1 MTTSTRLSRSWVA
14 RVQRY
19 SIVVMLLAVIIV
31 FASISKPFL
40 TVSNLSNI
48 LLQASATA
56 VAAIGM
62 TFVLVI
68 AEIDISVGSLMSLAM
83 TVAWMLAV
91 ASGSEAGQQAAVNA
105 WVYPVGLL
113 MGLALGLAN
122 GLLINGLRI
131 NSFIATL
138 STMFAFR
145 GIAWK
150 MVGSSDKAFA
160 DSPVLFLGRT
170 EFLGVGLPI
179 YLVVVVAII
188 AFVVLN
194 RTPVGRYLYAMGG
207 SLRSAVETG
216 LPVNKLR
223 VVAYGVAGLCAAT
236 AGLITIGRV
245 GTLQAGLGS
254 GFEFTV
260 IAAVVLGGTSLL
272 GGRGSIVG
280 SILGAI
286 LLVVIDNGLNLIN
299 ASVYIY
305 DVVKGVILIVAV
317 VIDVAL
323 LRRLSE

>member
-1 MTTSTRLSRSWVA
+1 MTAMA
-14 RVQRY
+14 RNDRILIASIQRY
-19 SIVVMLLAVIIV
+19 SVVVMLMVVVVA
-31 FASISKPFL
+31 FASISKPFF
-40 TVSNLSNI
+40 TASNLSNI
-48 LLQASATA
+48 LLQSTATA
-56 VAAIGM
+56 IAAIGM
-62 TFVLVI
+62 TFVILTG
-68 AEIDISVGSLMSLAM
+68 EIDISIGSLMSLAM
-83 TVAWMLAV
+83 TLAWMVAV
-91 ASGSEAGQQAAVNA
+91 IPGAEAGQQAGVSA
-105 WVYPVGLL
+105 WVYPA
-113 MGLALGLAN
+113 GLAAGLSLGLIN
-122 GLLINGLRI
+122 GLLINTLRI

-138 STMFAFR
+138 ATMFAFR

-160 DSPVLFLGRT
+160 DSAVLFLGRT
-170 EFLGVGLPI
+170 ELLGIGLPI
-179 YLVVVVAII
+179 YLVAAATVV

-194 RTPVGRYLYAMGG
+194 RTPFGRYLYAMGG
-207 SLRSAVETG
+207 SPRSAVETG
-216 LPVNKLR
+216 LPVNRLR
-223 VVAYGVAGLCAAT
+223 VLAFGVCGMCTAI

-272 GGRGSIVG
+272 GGRGSVVG

-305 DVVKGVILIVAV
+305 DVVKGVILIAAV

-323 LRRLSE
+323 LRRSSA

>member
-1 MTTSTRLSRSWVA
+1 MIRSTRLSRSWVA
-14 RVQRY
+14 SVQRY

-31 FASISKPFL
+31 FAAISKPFF
-40 TVSNLSNI
+40 TVTNLSNI

-56 VAAIGM
+56 IAAIGM

-68 AEIDISVGSLMSLAM
+68 AEIDISIGSLMSLAM

-91 ASGSEAGQQAAVNA
+91 APGSEAGQQAGVNG

-113 MGLALGLAN
+113 MGLALGIFN

-138 STMFAFR
+138 ATMFAFR
-145 GIAWK
+145 GVAWK

-160 DSPVLFLGRT
+160 DSAVLFLGRT
-170 EFLGVGLPI
+170 EFLGVGLPV
-179 YLVVVVAII
+179 YLMIALAVI

-194 RTPVGRYLYAMGG
+194 HTPLGRYLFAMGG

-216 LPVNKLR
+216 LPLNRLR
-223 VVAYGVAGLCAAT
+223 IVAYSVSGLCTAT

-272 GGRGSIVG
+272 GGRGSITG

-299 ASVYIY
+299 ASIYIY
-305 DVVKGVILIVAV
+305 DVVKGVILITAV

-323 LRRLSE
+323 LRRLDG

>member
-1 MTTSTRLSRSWVA
+1 MTAMA
-14 RVQRY
+14 RNDRILIASIQRY
-19 SIVVMLLAVIIV
+19 SVVVMLMVVVVA
-31 FASISKPFL
+31 FASISKPFF
-40 TVSNLSNI
+40 TASNLSNI
-48 LLQASATA
+48 LLQSTATA
-56 VAAIGM
+56 IAAIGM
-62 TFVLVI
+62 TFVILTG
-68 AEIDISVGSLMSLAM
+68 EIDISIGSLMSLAM
-83 TVAWMLAV
+83 TLAWMVAV
-91 ASGSEAGQQAAVNA
+91 IPGAEAGQQAGVSA
-105 WVYPVGLL
+105 WVYPA
-113 MGLALGLAN
+113 GLAAGLSLGLIN
-122 GLLINGLRI
+122 GLLINTLRI

-138 STMFAFR
+138 ATMFAFR

-160 DSPVLFLGRT
+160 DSAVLFLGRT
-170 EFLGVGLPI
+170 ELLGIGLPI
-179 YLVVVVAII
+179 YLVAAATVV

-194 RTPVGRYLYAMGG
+194 RTPFGRYLYAMGG
-207 SLRSAVETG
+207 SPRSAVETG
-216 LPVNKLR
+216 LPVNRLR
-223 VVAYGVAGLCAAT
+223 VLAFGVCGMCTAI

-272 GGRGSIVG
+272 GGRGSVVG

-305 DVVKGVILIVAV
+305 DVVKGVILITAV

-323 LRRLSE
+323 LRRSSA